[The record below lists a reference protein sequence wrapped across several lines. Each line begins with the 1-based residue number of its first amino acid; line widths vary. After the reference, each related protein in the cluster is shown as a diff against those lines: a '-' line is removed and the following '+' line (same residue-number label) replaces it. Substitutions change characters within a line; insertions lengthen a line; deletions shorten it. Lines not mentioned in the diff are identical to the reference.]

1 MLVFKKKKKCA
12 NYKKLYIVDALT
24 SPHLTYLRSDYYYY
38 YYYADDVPTS
48 GHEEVEINYSL
59 KIRLV
64 RINYKLNLS
73 KETTC

>member
-1 MLVFKKKKKCA
+1 MQTIRS
-12 NYKKLYIVDALT
+12 YILLT
-24 SPHLTYLRSDYYYY
+24 PSPHLTYLRSDYYYY
-38 YYYADDVPTS
+38 ADDAPTS